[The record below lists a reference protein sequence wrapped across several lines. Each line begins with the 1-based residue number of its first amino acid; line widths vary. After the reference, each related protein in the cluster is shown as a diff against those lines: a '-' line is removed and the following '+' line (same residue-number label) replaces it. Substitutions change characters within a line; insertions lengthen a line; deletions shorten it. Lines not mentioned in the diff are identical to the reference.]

1 MPYALT
7 TALSQPP
14 FAKEQDQQ
22 RQLDALHVHLCMKSL
37 RLLCFAAVFIIS
49 AKAEDA
55 PPFRFDVDQFFR
67 VQIEPILK
75 KRCFECHSHAHKTKG
90 DLALDSRPGWEVG
103 GESGPAVKPGD
114 LKNSPLVQAIRHHDE
129 DTAMPPDEKLPPIEI
144 ALLETWVM
152 LGAPDPRNAPAMA
165 K

>member
-1 MPYALT
+1 M
-7 TALSQPP
+7 
-14 FAKEQDQQ
+14 
-22 RQLDALHVHLCMKSL
+22 
-37 RLLCFAAVFIIS
+37 AAFVVIGVS
-49 AKAEDA
+49 AEDV
-55 PPFRFDVDQFFR
+55 PPFRFDADQFFR

-75 KRCFECHSHAHKTKG
+75 KRCFECHSHARKTKG
-90 DLALDSRPGWEVG
+90 DLALDSRPGWERG

-129 DTAMPPDEKLPPIEI
+129 DTVMPPDEKLPPVEI

-152 LGAPDPRNAPAMA
+152 LGAPDPRTAPVRI